1 MNWIFVSEIIN
12 SLGWTLVHS
21 IWQIAALSMLLWLAF
36 RLIDPRR
43 SDLRY
48 VAAASI
54 LTLSFLIPVLTL
66 VRMVGSAER
75 SIATGDAGG
84 LIDNETRENGDGPAE
99 RESYLNQLRPGIQTN
114 AAWVSSETVSGA
126 NQIVERYL
134 RGLFPYFVS
143 VWLAGIILFSMRI
156 SGGIWQLNKYRRH
169 RLSKVPEEWAR
180 RFETI
185 CVRIGASKV
194 VELLSSKT
202 LSTPI
207 AVGVFRPVI
216 IVPAAMF
223 LQIEPRQLE
232 AIIVHELIHIR
243 RHDPLVNVIQIAI
256 ETVFFYHPGIW
267 WISRQVRRERE
278 FAADAAVLEIFED
291 GNLTYAAA
299 LASLEEVRL
308 SADRT
313 VPSIAAAANGGS
325 LMQRIQRILNEKTEK
340 RNAGSAWS
348 AGAAIVLISAVLL
361 TVFLFIPSSG
371 VNAEHKDKER
381 KLAVGFVSIPPLD
394 RSSDPPKDADATAR
408 LVIAK
413 LQQYKIP
420 AIGFVNGGQISDG
433 EKLFPVRA
441 NIVRL
446 WRDAGL
452 EIGIGSFKHIWFYNT
467 AYPDYVAAVEKNE
480 SITRKL
486 LAEKNLPLR
495 YFSYPYLN
503 TGRNAEDR
511 DRFEQWLNARG
522 IRSVKYTIDNQE
534 WMYSYA
540 YDKARMDN
548 DLNTMSEIRQD
559 FIHYM
564 EKMFDHYEAYSRE
577 AFGRDIAQTMVLT
590 PSRLVADSA
599 DELFQMIKK
608 RGYRFVSMDEALSD
622 DAYNTPENMF
632 GDFGNSWFERW
643 AYTQGKKLR
652 EEPAV
657 DAEVFAAWKQ
667 RDAKN
672 K

>member
-467 AYPDYVAAVEKNE
+467 AYADYVAAVEKNE

>member
-1 MNWIFVSEIIN
+1 MNWIFVSKIIN

-299 LASLEEVRL
+299 LASLEEIRL
-308 SADRT
+308 SADQT

-446 WRDAGL
+446 LRDAGL

-467 AYPDYVAAVEKNE
+467 AYADYVAAVEKNE